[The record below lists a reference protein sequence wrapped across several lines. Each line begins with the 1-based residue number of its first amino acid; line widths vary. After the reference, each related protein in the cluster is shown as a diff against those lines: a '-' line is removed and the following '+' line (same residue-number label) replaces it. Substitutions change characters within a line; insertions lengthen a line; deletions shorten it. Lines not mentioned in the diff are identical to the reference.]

1 MDAILQSLG
10 METLLNRFQAQRMEP
25 QSTLAASDQ
34 ELVRPGVTTIGDRIR
49 LRDACKRELDDAVA
63 VTNQTSAARQER
75 LLIFGSSKQ

>member
-34 ELVRPGVTTIGDRIR
+34 ELVRLGITTIGDRIR
-49 LRDACKRELDDAVA
+49 L
-63 VTNQTSAARQER
+63 
-75 LLIFGSSKQ
+75 